1 MTVKDIHWDLF
12 QSSVHVFNMRTA
24 HDIFMQ
30 QFILILVANIQCHPR
45 IDTAGSSLTFVM
57 GDQGYQ

>member
-12 QSSVHVFNMRTA
+12 QSSVHVFNMSTA

-30 QFILILVANIQCHPR
+30 QFLLILVAKSQRHPR
-45 IDTAGSSLTFVM
+45 IDTAGSSLIFVM
-57 GDQGYQ
+57 GDQGC